1 MGGLTSA
8 NRHRQAGRGP
18 LPSLSDVSPIGVD
31 SSSGNVYSC
40 ERMFGA
46 SIMPSLSER
55 AAVLALTRATKGRW
69 YETAALIDRAKSAQ
83 AILGG
88 DWRGFD
94 PYEAALVRD
103 LAGVADASELAK
115 YRRLI
120 EDLEG
125 TGIRVVTILDNDY
138 PQNLRAI
145 YNQPPVLFV
154 KGTLS
159 SADDRAVAVVGTR
172 SASPE
177 GLRQAH
183 RLAHQLARRGVT
195 VLSGLARGIDT
206 AAHRGAL
213 SAGGRTIAVMGT
225 GIDAVYP
232 PENSTLADR
241 IAARGAL
248 VTQFWPGT
256 PPIAHNFPMRNVVMS
271 GLSIGTVVIE
281 ASATSGA
288 KMQARLALDHGKR
301 VFLVESLVMSQP
313 WAQRCAKQP
322 GAIVVRSVDD
332 IVDILD
338 EAEAPVRQLSL
349 G

>member
-1 MGGLTSA
+1 MA
-8 NRHRQAGRGP
+8 
-18 LPSLSDVSPIGVD
+18 SL
-31 SSSGNVYSC
+31 N
-40 ERMFGA
+40 
-46 SIMPSLSER
+46 ER
-55 AAVLALTRATKGRW
+55 AAVLALARATKTRW
-69 YETAALIDRAKSAQ
+69 YQTAALIDRARSAQ
-83 AILGG
+83 AILKGE
-88 DWRGFD
+88 WEGFD
-94 PYEAALVRD
+94 PYEAALVKD
-103 LAGVADASELAK
+103 LIGAADTNQLDE

-120 EDLEG
+120 QDQEEA
-125 TGIRVVTILDNDY
+125 GIRVLTILDKEY

-154 KGTLS
+154 RGAIDAT
-159 SADDRAVAVVGTR
+159 DERAVAVVGTR

-183 RLAHQLARRGVT
+183 RLAYQLARRGVT

-206 AAHRGAL
+206 AAHRGAIA
-213 SAGGRTIAVMGT
+213 AGGRTIAVMGT
-225 GIDAVYP
+225 GIDTIYP
-232 PENSTLADR
+232 PENSPLADR
-241 IAARGAL
+241 IASRGAL

-256 PPIAHNFPMRNVVMS
+256 PPIAHNFPMRNIVMS
-271 GLSIGTVVIE
+271 GLSIGTVVVE

-313 WAQRCAKQP
+313 WAQRYSKQP
-322 GAIVVRSVDD
+322 GATVVSSVDD

-338 EAEAPVRQLSL
+338 AVEAPVRQLSL